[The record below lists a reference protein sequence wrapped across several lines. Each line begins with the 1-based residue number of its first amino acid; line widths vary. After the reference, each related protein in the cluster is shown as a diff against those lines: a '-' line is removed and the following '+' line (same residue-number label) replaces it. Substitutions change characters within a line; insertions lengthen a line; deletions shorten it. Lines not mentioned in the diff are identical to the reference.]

1 MPPQVCVTPSP
12 RTKASS
18 LYLTCPPAPAP
29 SQARPEQL
37 PATNPPFRAESAL
50 HNLPFRASPSLIKIF
65 HVKYFSDSIPYAMIL
80 RREEGRVDAVW
91 YLINPRT
98 GTVRTGNTKTEL
110 SIWWYDCHR
119 AYKVGGK
126 WAYIVRQSGG
136 HTSYLYHDRQ
146 QAFDDGLGFAIQ
158 LSETGGERCDAD
170 ACPYNKFGYC
180 SKNPPVKE
188 DAECH
193 EIPQI

>member
-1 MPPQVCVTPSP
+1 
-12 RTKASS
+12 
-18 LYLTCPPAPAP
+18 
-29 SQARPEQL
+29 
-37 PATNPPFRAESAL
+37 
-50 HNLPFRASPSLIKIF
+50 
-65 HVKYFSDSIPYAMIL
+65 
-80 RREEGRVDAVW
+80 VDAVW

-136 HTSYLYHDRQ
+136 HTGYLYHDRQ